1 MSQLALIFPTPTLL
15 PLFVVV
21 LCCPLATQHERH
33 GRPGALHDD
42 ASLPP
47 ASESSEWSVLSSEWG
62 TAFSTPGQPPVS
74 PAVNPQTISYI
85 YDFNPGLQ
93 ILTVFPQQTAAS
105 SSASSSSTPSTT
117 SPSSSS
123 SGSSAQAT
131 FGNHHSSSH
140 GALIGGVVA
149 GVIVLLLLVG
159 LGVWLFRR
167 RRNTARRESGPDA
180 AWEYDDTVIPRPN
193 SLLANGRPAG
203 APASSSAGGFPAA
216 SYTYTH
222 ERSASGS
229 LPTDSFLP
237 GPYSD
242 ASEVGGTSTDAGGVD
257 NSTRSGSSVPGLP
270 PGAGYGYA
278 GVGAL
283 QANHGPRDPEKLA
296 LARGQAQAAS
306 SSASRFSVAN
316 PAMASRGAPA
326 SLSQSS
332 LAAAPASSSVGS
344 SGSGPAGGSGSGS
357 GETLM
362 AQHVVAL
369 TQRVAELEA
378 HIQHRNA
385 EERQYATEEPPPL
398 YNS

>member
-1 MSQLALIFPTPTLL
+1 MSATAEPE
-15 PLFVVV
+15 LFTT
-21 LCCPLATQHERH
+21 TQVF
-33 GRPGALHDD
+33 
-42 ASLPP
+42 PP

-93 ILTVFPQQTAAS
+93 ILTVFPQQTSAS
-105 SSASSSSTPSTT
+105 SSASPSSTASTT
-117 SPSSSS
+117 SPSSS

-131 FGNHHSSSH
+131 FGQSSATPAPSGNNISPPSHSSSN

-159 LGVWLFRR
+159 IAVWLLRR
-167 RRNTARRESGPDA
+167 RRNTAKRESGPDA

-203 APASSSAGGFPAA
+203 APVSTSAGGFPP
-216 SYTYTH
+216 STYTH

-242 ASEVGGTSTDAGGVD
+242 ASEVGGTSSDAGGVD

-278 GVGAL
+278 GAGVL

-296 LARGQAQAAS
+296 LARGQVQAAS

-316 PAMASRGAPA
+316 PAMANRGAPA